1 MAAMYRRLVRDRMV
15 TINLYQMVQSLVFSR
30 RSGMR
35 GLSFLSRTVATS
47 VALMLAFSVLSASAN
62 AQSPANTTNHSPML
76 LKSRA
81 EKAAEE
87 SVALEPDK
95 IIELLRQ
102 EPGLLLAVKKM
113 LVRKAYEQ
121 GRILDPEDLTDNALF
136 ELLREDRN
144 ICVLATREIEDRQYI
159 RAKPTKEEIERQ
171 REWDIEHGVT
181 RTSSTTQGQRSA
193 EIAATKPANQEDSYW
208 EKHDGNAE
216 PLVPSDP
223 SQQMQPANPSI
234 PAPLNPQ
241 TQPTQNPARQME
253 MTSLTP
259 SQDVYDG
266 MGVDYNEGVA
276 TPGAMSRI
284 TPDQLP
290 GLLNASAS
298 STTNFATVDGLAS
311 MRARNA
317 GSGPASL
324 DDSITGFNPRL
335 GQAQLQRQP
344 SALPGRGADATMQ
357 ASLEMPRRQV
367 PSPEDLNLDRPL
379 IRRQAS
385 PYANVPSLYDLYTQ
399 VSQRPAVLEHFGA
412 SIFRNGVG
420 NLDKLPM
427 DLPAGPDYV
436 LGPGDGVSI
445 DIWGGV
451 AQRLQRVVDPSG
463 RLALPEVGTVEV
475 SGRTL
480 GDVQRIVQAA
490 LRTQFH
496 EVEAD
501 VSLSRIRSVRVY
513 VVGEVENPGPY
524 DISSL
529 STPLNALYAA
539 GGPTSRGSL
548 RHLRLY
554 RGKDLIQEVDAYDL
568 LLHGVHNDLAKI
580 QSGDTIQ
587 VPPMGAQVTVEGMIM
602 HPAIYELGKETSLAE
617 TLELAGGV
625 LPSGTYRHIGV
636 ERVIAH
642 ENHTM
647 LQLDMPETND
657 VQAINKALDDFKV
670 QDGDKIRISPILPYS
685 DKTVYLDGHVFHP
698 GKYAYHEGM
707 KLTDLIHSSG
717 DLLPEP
723 YRQHAEIIRLDAPDY
738 TPIVLAFNL
747 GDALAGKEQNLTLK
761 PFDTVRIFGRYDF
774 EDAPVVSV
782 SGEVRDP
789 GDHVTNGVTRLR
801 DAVYLAGG
809 TTPDAELSDAQVFRH
824 MEAGKL
830 KVINVDLKKALE
842 NDPKDNVLLE
852 PKDRIFIHRDLSKVD
867 PPTVV
872 IQGEVARPGKY
883 PMGEDMSAADL
894 VRVAGGFKRGA
905 YIETADLTH
914 YELINGTN
922 VAGESVTVPIG
933 KAMAGE
939 PDTDVRLHDG
949 DVLTIKEVAGWNDV
963 GASIAVK
970 GEVIHPGTYGI
981 QEGERLSSILQRAG
995 GFRSD
1000 AYPYGVIFERKQ
1012 VRQLE
1017 EENREQL
1024 IKQVRTDGNNLTLI
1038 PEQDADQK
1046 IAKEAAVSQ
1055 WQTALQK
1062 LQDQPPSG
1070 RLVIHISKE
1079 IKKWANTPADIQ
1091 VRAGDVVYIPK
1102 RPNFVMVE
1110 GSVYN
1115 PTAVTF
1121 KPGKDAGW
1129 YLKQAGGPTNTAN
1142 KKAVFV
1148 IRADGSVAGGSGG
1161 LFSGGVDRAALHP
1174 GDLVM
1179 VPEKAFSGTTKW
1191 KTTLESAQLAYAVGI
1206 AIQVARSF

>member
-1 MAAMYRRLVRDRMV
+1 MTRKRFCMRNRNFAGLIRTSLILSVFIGLVGSV
-15 TINLYQMVQSLVFSR
+15 ISSAQNQA
-30 RSGMR
+30 
-35 GLSFLSRTVATS
+35 RTYNSDPNAT
-47 VALMLAFSVLSASAN
+47 V
-62 AQSPANTTNHSPML
+62 
-76 LKSRA
+76 KSRA
-81 EKAAEE
+81 EQAAEQQ
-87 SVALEPDK
+87 VALSPDK

-102 EPGLLLAVKKM
+102 EPGLLLEVKKM

-121 GRILDPEDLTDNALF
+121 GRILDPEDLTDDALF
-136 ELLREDRN
+136 QLLREDHN
-144 ICVLATREIEDRQYI
+144 ICVLATREIEDRAYV
-159 RAKPTKEEIERQ
+159 RAKPTLEQIERQ
-171 REWDIEHGVT
+171 REMDARLGLT
-181 RTSSTTQGQRSA
+181 RTPASA
-193 EIAATKPANQEDSYW
+193 AQTPGANQVQKSGSQEDEYW
-208 EKHDGNAE
+208 ERNDRSVE
-216 PLVPSDP
+216 TYTLPQQQQQPSS
-223 SQQMQPANPSI
+223 SQPQPTTP
-234 PAPLNPQ
+234 PAPQSNPAIENPQ
-241 TQPTQNPARQME
+241 RQIE
-253 MTSLTP
+253 MTSLP
-259 SQDVYDG
+259 SNQDSFDG
-266 MGVDYNEGVA
+266 MSVENLGPSSNG
-276 TPGAMSRI
+276 TMSRI
-284 TPDQLP
+284 SPEQLP
-290 GLLNASAS
+290 GLLNASSS
-298 STTNFATVDGLAS
+298 STLNAATLDGNA
-311 MRARNA
+311 ARTRFGAPQLPSYNGSLPGGGYAA
-317 GSGPASL
+317 GA
-324 DDSITGFNPRL
+324 T
-335 GQAQLQRQP
+335 
-344 SALPGRGADATMQ
+344 ALPQRNVNDGSDRTSDANLQ
-357 ASLEMPRRQV
+357 ARLVTPRYQV
-367 PSPEDLNLDRPL
+367 PSPEDLNLDRPQL
-379 IRRQAS
+379 RRRAN
-385 PYANVPSLYDLYTQ
+385 PYANIPSLYDLYSQ
-399 VSQRPAVLEHFGA
+399 VSSRPAVLEHFGEN
-412 SIFRNGVG
+412 IFRNGTG
-420 NLDKLPM
+420 NIDKLPM

-475 SGRTL
+475 AGRTL
-480 GDVQRIVQAA
+480 GDVQRVVQAA

-548 RHLRLY
+548 RHLRLF
-554 RGKDLIQEVDAYDL
+554 RGKTLVQEVDAYDL
-568 LLHGVHNDLAKI
+568 LLHGVQNDLAKI

-587 VPPMGAQVTVEGMIM
+587 VPPIGAQVTVEGMVT
-602 HPAIYELGKETSLAE
+602 HPAIYELGNEKSLAE
-617 TLELAGGV
+617 ALELAGGV
-625 LPSGTYRHIGV
+625 LTSGTYRHIEV

-642 ENHTM
+642 QSHTM

-657 VQAINKALDDFKV
+657 EQAVNKALDDFTV
-670 QDGDKIRISPILPYS
+670 QDGDIIRISPILPYS

-698 GKYAYHEGM
+698 GKYAYRDGM
-707 KLTDLIHSSG
+707 KLTDLIHSYS

-723 YRQHAEIIRLDAPDY
+723 YKQHAEIIRLQAPDY
-738 TPIVLAFNL
+738 KPVVLAFNL
-747 GDALAGKEQNLTLK
+747 GDALAGKEQDLTLK

-774 EDAPVVSV
+774 EDQPVVSID
-782 SGEVRDP
+782 GEVRDP
-789 GDHVTNGVTRLR
+789 GDHVTNGATRLS
-801 DAVYLAGG
+801 DAVFLAGG
-809 TTPDAELSDAQVFRH
+809 VTPEAELDNAQVFRH
-824 MEAGKL
+824 TDDGRL
-830 KVINVDLKKALE
+830 RVISVDLKKALD
-842 NDPKDNVLLE
+842 NDPKENLLLE
-852 PKDRIFIHRDLSKVD
+852 PKDRIFIHRNLAKVD
-867 PPTVV
+867 PPTVT

-883 PMGEDMSAADL
+883 PLGEDMSAADL

-905 YIETADLTH
+905 YTETADLTH
-914 YELINGTN
+914 YELVNGAN
-922 VAGESVTVPIG
+922 VAGESVNVPIA
-933 KAMAGE
+933 KAIAGE

-949 DVLTIKEVAGWNDV
+949 DVLTIKQVTGWKDV
-963 GASIAVK
+963 GASITVS

-981 QEGERLSSILQRAG
+981 QEGERLSSILQRVG

-1000 AYPYGVIFERKQ
+1000 AYPYGVVFERKQ

-1024 IKQVRTDGNNLTLI
+1024 IKQVRIDGANLTLI
-1038 PEQDADQK
+1038 PEQDTDQK
-1046 IAKEAAVSQ
+1046 MAKEAAINQ
-1055 WQTALQK
+1055 WQSSLQK
-1062 LQDQPPSG
+1062 LQESPPSG
-1070 RLVIHISKE
+1070 RLVIHISKD

-1129 YLKQAGGPTNTAN
+1129 YLRQAGGPTNSAN

>member
-1 MAAMYRRLVRDRMV
+1 MK
-15 TINLYQMVQSLVFSR
+15 IR
-30 RSGMR
+30 RSIQFSLYEVHRRKSMSSCG
-35 GLSFLSRTVATS
+35 FLSGTVVMPFTCMLLFAILATP
-47 VALMLAFSVLSASAN
+47 AI
-62 AQSPANTTNHSPML
+62 AQSKNNPMNNSTPL
-76 LKSRA
+76 RSRA
-81 EKAAEE
+81 ERVAEE
-87 SVALEPDK
+87 TVALEADK
-95 IIELLRQ
+95 IVELLRQ

-121 GRILDPEDLTDNALF
+121 GRILDPEDLTDDALF
-136 ELLREDRN
+136 ELLRQDRN
-144 ICVLATREIEDRQYI
+144 ICVLATQEIEDRQYV

-171 REWDIEHGVT
+171 HEWDMQHGLT
-181 RTSSTTQGQRSA
+181 RTSSTIPSQT
-193 EIAATKPANQEDSYW
+193 ATTKAANQEDAYW
-208 EKHDGNAE
+208 EKRDAE
-216 PLVPSDP
+216 VSVPALPLASPQA
-223 SQQMQPANPSI
+223 SQPDHKL
-234 PAPLNPQ
+234 PAPVNPQ
-241 TQPTQNPARQME
+241 TQPPANPARQLD

-259 SQDVYDG
+259 TQDVYDG
-266 MGVDYNEGVA
+266 MGFDYGD
-276 TPGAMSRI
+276 GASAFGQMSRI

-290 GLLNASAS
+290 GLLNTSAS
-298 STTNFATVDGLAS
+298 SSTNGSMLDGMAS
-311 MRARNA
+311 GRGRAA
-317 GSGPASL
+317 GSAMPNFEDSL
-324 DDSITGFNPRL
+324 SGLNPLMGELPIQSIET
-335 GQAQLQRQP
+335 AQ
-344 SALPGRGADATMQ
+344 PGRDAADMALQ
-357 ASLEMPRRQV
+357 ANLEVPHRQF

-379 IRRQAS
+379 IRHRVN
-385 PYANVPSLYDLYTQ
+385 PYATVPSLYDLYTQ
-399 VSQRPAVLEHFGA
+399 VSRRQAALEHFGA
-412 SIFRNGVG
+412 SIFRNGTG

-436 LGPGDGVSI
+436 LGPGDGLNI
-445 DIWGGV
+445 DIWGGI
-451 AQRLQRVVDPSG
+451 AQRLRRVVDPSG

-501 VSLSRIRSVRVY
+501 VSLSRIRTIRVY

-529 STPLNALYAA
+529 STPLNALYAS

-587 VPPMGAQVTVEGMIM
+587 VPPIGAQVTVEGMVM
-602 HPAIYELGKETSLAE
+602 HPAVYELGNEDTLAE

-625 LPSGTYRHIGV
+625 LPSGTYRHIEV

-642 ENHTM
+642 ESHTM
-647 LQLDMPETND
+647 MQLDIPESND
-657 VQAINKALDDFKV
+657 GQAINKALDDFKV
-670 QDGDKIRISPILPYS
+670 QDGDSVRISPILPYS

-698 GKYAYHEGM
+698 GKYAYHDGM

-723 YRQHAEIIRLDAPDY
+723 YRHHAEIIRLEPPDY
-738 TPIVLAFNL
+738 TPVVLAFNL
-747 GDALAGKEQNLTLK
+747 GDALAGKEQDLILR

-774 EDAPVVSV
+774 EDPPVVTV

-789 GDHVTNGVTRLR
+789 GDHMTNGVTRLR

-809 TTPDAELSDAQVFRH
+809 ATPDAELSDAQVFRH
-824 MEAGKL
+824 TEDGKL
-830 KVINVDLKKALE
+830 KVINVDLKRALD

-852 PKDRIFIHRDLSKVD
+852 PKDRIFIHRDQSKVD

-883 PMGEDMSAADL
+883 PMGEDMTTADL

-905 YIETADLTH
+905 YTETADLTR
-914 YELINGTN
+914 YELVQGTS
-922 VAGESVTVPIG
+922 VAGETVTVPIA

-939 PDTDVRLHDG
+939 PDTDVLLHDG
-949 DVLTIKEVAGWNDV
+949 DVLTIQQIAGWNDV

-1024 IKQVRTDGNNLTLI
+1024 IKQVRADGNNLTLI

-1070 RLVIHISKE
+1070 RLVIHITKDV
-1079 IKKWANTPADIQ
+1079 KKWANTPADVQ
-1091 VRAGDVVYIPK
+1091 VRAGDTVYIPK

-1142 KKAVFV
+1142 KKAVFA

-1206 AIQVARSF
+1206 AIQVARTF